1 MAFEPVFER
10 INFNCKKK
18 SISEQIRAECKA
30 EVSTDD
36 VSSVLNVSA
45 WAVILE
51 SDVENG
57 AVNYG
62 GKVIFYISYID
73 VEGSLKKCEC
83 GVEFKGTI
91 KDGDIGSTSRA
102 YLTAVVDKAEC
113 DLSGARPIAG
123 AYITVRAEVSD
134 CEHFSALSSGENL
147 IVNQNEIPY
156 IKSCGV
162 KSAVYPVEEE
172 FELSYPVA
180 EVLSHRAQAVITA
193 VQCGVGAIIVDGEV
207 SLSAIMLQKTEKG
220 DIIKESKTLPFR
232 MEIECEDAMPN
243 MQATA
248 RVKEKS
254 FKTEVSVDDEGG
266 KSVVS
271 ASVNLL
277 FEGEAYSD
285 ETITVATD
293 AFSTEQEV
301 ELVKRDLAYYKTGEL
316 RSCAQTVSGRA
327 ITDEL
332 PVGTALL
339 DVGGERVEIVNK
351 RCDGDLTVVTGTL
364 SAVAYLRD
372 GEGKAF
378 TIKLETPFD
387 CSLDCPFSCNVELD
401 MVARAQKARARIV
414 SINEI
419 ELEAEVNFTVY
430 PQERNEVRIIGEVK
444 PLGEKKKNECA
455 LSVYIPV
462 EGEDLWSLSKR
473 LNVCPSAL
481 IATNTDLT
489 FPLTGKERIVV
500 YRQK

>member
-51 SDVENG
+51 RDVENG

-147 IVNQNEIPY
+147 IVNQSEIPY
-156 IKSCGV
+156 IKSFGV

-180 EVLSHRAQAVITA
+180 EVLSHRAQAVITS
-193 VQCGVGAIIVDGEV
+193 VQCGVGAIIVDCEV
-207 SLSAIMLQKTEKG
+207 
-220 DIIKESKTLPFR
+220 
-232 MEIECEDAMPN
+232 
-243 MQATA
+243 
-248 RVKEKS
+248 
-254 FKTEVSVDDEGG
+254 
-266 KSVVS
+266 
-271 ASVNLL
+271 
-277 FEGEAYSD
+277 
-285 ETITVATD
+285 
-293 AFSTEQEV
+293 
-301 ELVKRDLAYYKTGEL
+301 
-316 RSCAQTVSGRA
+316 
-327 ITDEL
+327 
-332 PVGTALL
+332 
-339 DVGGERVEIVNK
+339 
-351 RCDGDLTVVTGTL
+351 
-364 SAVAYLRD
+364 
-372 GEGKAF
+372 
-378 TIKLETPFD
+378 
-387 CSLDCPFSCNVELD
+387 
-401 MVARAQKARARIV
+401 
-414 SINEI
+414 
-419 ELEAEVNFTVY
+419 
-430 PQERNEVRIIGEVK
+430 
-444 PLGEKKKNECA
+444 
-455 LSVYIPV
+455 
-462 EGEDLWSLSKR
+462 
-473 LNVCPSAL
+473 
-481 IATNTDLT
+481 
-489 FPLTGKERIVV
+489 
-500 YRQK
+500 